1 MESKKETSHAVHVK
15 WFDPLKGYGFLHAPG
30 APGDIF
36 VHFTS
41 VTREN
46 GDRDWILDVEDGE
59 RVLCEYEKTDKGLKA
74 IRVWR

>member
-1 MESKKETSHAVHVK
+1 MTSVTIK
-15 WFDPLKGYGFLHAPG
+15 WFDWRKGYGFLHAPG
-30 APGDIF
+30 GPGDIF

-41 VTREN
+41 VAIEN

-59 RVLCEYEKTDKGLKA
+59 RVQCEYEQTDKGLKA